1 MVQYADD
8 GLTKRQLD
16 PAELFHHGWED
27 RMPDSKRVRQ
37 LGDIRVTAL
46 EDGYGDAPI
55 AVVVN
60 IDEAGAAALVELSS
74 GADLLHPVF
83 NAYLIEISDRPL
95 LIDAGAG
102 VHMGPNAGKM
112 LGSLVE
118 TGVAPGDIEAI
129 ILTHCHPD
137 HILGIV
143 DENWN
148 AVFPNAELVVPELDE
163 QFWLRS
169 DFSKID
175 NEYQRLE
182 TERAQKAA
190 APYGGRT
197 RTISGGEVAPG
208 VTMVPLPGHTPG
220 HSGYM
225 VEGGGKKLFLW
236 GDIVHLPTFQPARP
250 DASLLFDVDQSL
262 ARATRKQTFERA
274 IADRLEVGGGH
285 LLAPGFARVERAGTV
300 YRIVPSE

>member
-1 MVQYADD
+1 MA
-8 GLTKRQLD
+8 
-16 PAELFHHGWED
+16 
-27 RMPDSKRVRQ
+27 DSKRVRQ

-46 EDGYGDAPI
+46 DDGYDDLPI

-60 IDEAGAAALVELSS
+60 IDEAGATALAELSS
-74 GADLLHPVF
+74 DNLLHPVF
-83 NAYLIEISDRPL
+83 NAYLIETGGRRL
-95 LIDAGAG
+95 LIDAGGG

-112 LGSLVE
+112 PENLAQA
-118 TGVAPGDIEAI
+118 GVAPGDVDAI
-129 ILTHCHPD
+129 MLTHCHPD

-143 DENWN
+143 DKDWN
-148 AVFPNAELVVPELDE
+148 AVFPNAELVVPKLDE

-169 DFSKID
+169 DPLKIE

-190 APYGGRT
+190 ASYIGRT

-250 DASLLFDVDQSL
+250 DANLIFDVDL
-262 ARATRKQTFERA
+262 PLTRETRKQTFERV
-274 IADRLEVGGGH
+274 IADGLEIGGGH
-285 LLAPGFARVERAGTV
+285 LLAPGFARVERAGMV
-300 YRIVPSE
+300 YRIVPSDE

>member
-1 MVQYADD
+1 MAADN
-8 GLTKRQLD
+8 
-16 PAELFHHGWED
+16 
-27 RMPDSKRVRQ
+27 KRVRQ
-37 LGDIRVTAL
+37 LGDIVVTAL
-46 EDGYGDAPI
+46 EDGYGDAPV

-60 IDEAGAAALVELSS
+60 IDKAGAAALAELSS
-74 GADLLHPVF
+74 GSDLLHPVF
-83 NAYLIEISDRPL
+83 NAYLVETGRKRL

-112 LGSLVE
+112 LGNLVE
-118 TGVAPGDIEAI
+118 AGVAPSDVDAI
-129 ILTHCHPD
+129 FLTHCHPD

-143 DENWN
+143 DDEWN

-169 DFSKID
+169 DPSKID
-175 NEYQRLE
+175 NEYQRVE

-190 APYGGRT
+190 APYSGRT
-197 RTISGGEVAPG
+197 RTISSGKVAPG

-225 VEGGGKKLFLW
+225 IDGGGKKLFLW

-262 ARATRKQTFERA
+262 ARVTRKRTFERV
-274 IADRLEVGGGH
+274 IADGLEVGGGH

-300 YRIVPSE
+300 YRIVPSDG

>member
-1 MVQYADD
+1 MA
-8 GLTKRQLD
+8 
-16 PAELFHHGWED
+16 
-27 RMPDSKRVRQ
+27 DSKRVRQ

-46 EDGYGDAPI
+46 DDGYDDLPI
-55 AVVVN
+55 AVVVH
-60 IDEAGAAALVELSS
+60 IDEAGATALAELSS
-74 GADLLHPVF
+74 DNLLHPVF
-83 NAYLIEISDRPL
+83 NAYLIETGGRRL
-95 LIDAGAG
+95 LIDAGGG

-112 LGSLVE
+112 PENLAQA
-118 TGVAPGDIEAI
+118 GVAPGDVDAI
-129 ILTHCHPD
+129 MLTHCHPD

-143 DENWN
+143 DKDWN
-148 AVFPNAELVVPELDE
+148 AVFPNAELVVPKLDE

-169 DFSKID
+169 DPLKIE

-190 APYGGRT
+190 ASYIGRT

-250 DASLLFDVDQSL
+250 DANLIFDVDL
-262 ARATRKQTFERA
+262 PLTRETRKQTFERV
-274 IADRLEVGGGH
+274 IADGLEIGGGH
-285 LLAPGFARVERAGTV
+285 LLAPGFARVERAGMV
-300 YRIVPSE
+300 YRIVPSDE

>member
-1 MVQYADD
+1 MAY
-8 GLTKRQLD
+8 G
-16 PAELFHHGWED
+16 
-27 RMPDSKRVRQ
+27 KRVRQ
-37 LGDIRVTAL
+37 LDDIRVTAL
-46 EDGYGDAPI
+46 VDGYDELPV

-60 IDEAGAAALVELSS
+60 IDEAGAKALAKLSPD
-74 GADLLHPVF
+74 GLLHPVF
-83 NAYLIEISDRPL
+83 NAYLVETGDRRL

-112 LGSLVE
+112 LANLAE
-118 TGVAPGDIEAI
+118 AGVAPDDIDAI

-143 DENWN
+143 DEDWN

-169 DFSKID
+169 DPSKIE

-197 RTISGGEVAPG
+197 RTIGGGEVAPG
-208 VTMVPLPGHTPG
+208 ITMVPLPGHTPG

-225 VEGGGKKLFLW
+225 VERGGKKLFLW
-236 GDIVHLPTFQPARP
+236 GDIVHFPTFQSAQP
-250 DASLLFDVDQSL
+250 DASLLFDVDLPL
-262 ARATRKQTFERA
+262 ARKTRKQTFERV
-274 IADRLEVGGGH
+274 ITDGLEVGGGH

-300 YRIVPSE
+300 YRIVPSDG

>member
-1 MVQYADD
+1 MAADN
-8 GLTKRQLD
+8 
-16 PAELFHHGWED
+16 
-27 RMPDSKRVRQ
+27 KRVRQ
-37 LGDIRVTAL
+37 LGDIVVTAL
-46 EDGYGDAPI
+46 DDGYGDAPI

-60 IDEAGAAALVELSS
+60 IDKTGAAALAELSS
-74 GADLLHPVF
+74 GNDLLHPVF
-83 NAYLIEISDRPL
+83 NAYLVETGGRRL

-112 LGSLVE
+112 LGNLVE
-118 TGVAPGDIEAI
+118 AGVAPSDVDAI
-129 ILTHCHPD
+129 FLTHCHPD
-137 HILGIV
+137 HILGIA
-143 DENWN
+143 DEDWN
-148 AVFPNAELVVPELDE
+148 AVFPNAELVVPELDQ

-169 DFSKID
+169 DPSKID
-175 NEYQRLE
+175 NEYQRVE

-190 APYGGRT
+190 APYSGRA
-197 RTISGGEVAPG
+197 RTISAGEMAAG

-225 VEGGGKKLFLW
+225 IDGGGKKLFLW

-262 ARATRKQTFERA
+262 ARVTRKQTFERA
-274 IADRLEVGGGH
+274 IADGLEVGGGH

-300 YRIVPSE
+300 YRIVPSDG

>member
-1 MVQYADD
+1 MADS
-8 GLTKRQLD
+8 R
-16 PAELFHHGWED
+16 
-27 RMPDSKRVRQ
+27 RVRQ

-46 EDGYGDAPI
+46 DDGYGDVPI

-60 IDEAGAAALVELSS
+60 IDEAGAAALAELSP
-74 GADLLHPVF
+74 GNDLLHPVF
-83 NAYLIEISDRPL
+83 NAYLVETGGGRL

-112 LGSLVE
+112 LENLAE
-118 TGVAPGDIEAI
+118 AGVAPGDVDTI

-143 DENWN
+143 DEEWN

-169 DFSKID
+169 DPSKID
-175 NEYQRLE
+175 NEYRRME

-190 APYGGRT
+190 APYSGRT
-197 RTISGGEVAPG
+197 RTISSGKVAPG

-220 HSGYM
+220 HSGYIA
-225 VEGGGKKLFLW
+225 EGGGKKLFLW
-236 GDIVHLPTFQPARP
+236 GDIVHLPTFQSARP
-250 DASLLFDVDQSL
+250 DANLLFDVDLPL
-262 ARATRKQTFERA
+262 ARETRKQTFERV
-274 IADRLEVGGGH
+274 IADGLEVGGGH

-300 YRIVPSE
+300 YRIVPSDVSTFE